1 MKSWHVLALTLA
13 ALLAVAHLPPSVA
26 TEVAKPTVDRSIYGH
41 VALMVWVVK
50 DLGPVLKYYEGLG
63 LKDIQRT
70 NISDRPGLVYR
81 GKPAP
86 TTAQSAFGHIGD
98 VLLEW
103 MQPVTGTNLYSEF
116 LERHGDGI
124 LALGFAVKSDQELER
139 QVEYFQSKGVQVV
152 QRTQWTG
159 ASGTGQGVY
168 LDTAAQ
174 GGGLTLAVY
183 YDPAGPAPTPP
194 LALQNAYPFT
204 KIGHYA
210 FVVHDARKVGEYW
223 QSLGFG
229 GLAVEHNVS
238 LDRLYRGGPGK
249 FEMDLGWGRFGDA
262 PFEWV
267 QSTLGPNLY
276 EEYLREHGEG
286 FHHFGVTV
294 QDMDAALKM
303 LEAKGAP
310 PVMAGA
316 WDTPSSKGRFAYLDT
331 DPHGGVTV
339 ELIWDRPRAKP
350 RAR

>member
-1 MKSWHVLALTLA
+1 MKSWHTRALTLA
-13 ALLAVAHLPPSVA
+13 FLLAVARLSPTPVA
-26 TEVAKPTVDRSIYGH
+26 EIAKPTVDHSIYGH
-41 VALMVWVVK
+41 VSLIVWVAK
-50 DLGPVLKYYEGLG
+50 DLGPVLNYYERLG

-81 GKPAP
+81 GKLVS

-103 MQPVTGTNLYSEF
+103 IQPVTGTNLYTEF
-116 LERHGDGI
+116 LARHGDGI

-139 QVEYFQSKGVQVV
+139 QIQYFQSKGVQAV
-152 QRTQWTG
+152 QRTQWAG
-159 ASGTGQGVY
+159 PAGTGHGVY
-168 LDTAAQ
+168 FDTAAQ
-174 GGGLTLAVY
+174 GGGLTLALY
-183 YDPAGPAPTPP
+183 YDPAGPTSAQAVT
-194 LALQNAYPFT
+194 LENHAPFT

-210 FVVHDARKVGEYW
+210 FVVHDVRKVGEYW

-229 GLAVEHNVS
+229 GLAVDHNVS
-238 LDRLYRGGPGK
+238 VNRVYRGQPGE

-267 QSTLGPNLY
+267 QSTQGPNVY

-294 QDMDAALKM
+294 QDMDAALKTM
-303 LEAKGAP
+303 GAEGAP
-310 PVMAGA
+310 PSMAGG
-316 WDTPSSKGRFAYLDT
+316 WDTPTSKGRFAYLDT

-339 ELIWDRPRAKP
+339 ELIWSQR
-350 RAR
+350 

>member
-1 MKSWHVLALTLA
+1 MKSWHTRALTLA
-13 ALLAVAHLPPSVA
+13 VLLAAAHLPPSLA
-26 TEVAKPTVDRSIYGH
+26 AQIAQPTVDLSIYGH
-41 VALMVWVVK
+41 VSSLVWVAK
-50 DLGPVLKYYEGLG
+50 DLDPVLNYYEKLG
-63 LKDIQRT
+63 LKDIERT
-70 NISDRPGLVYR
+70 NVSDRPGLVYG

-86 TTAQSAFGHIGD
+86 TTAKSAFGHIGG

-103 MQPVTGTNLYSEF
+103 IQPVTGTNLYTEF

-124 LALGFAVKSDQELER
+124 LALGFAVKSDQELE
-139 QVEYFQSKGVQVV
+139 QQIQYFQSKGVQAV

-159 ASGTGQGVY
+159 PKGTGHGVY
-168 LDTAAQ
+168 FDTAAQ
-174 GGGLTLAVY
+174 GGGLTLVVY
-183 YDPAGPAPTPP
+183 YDPGSPAPAEAGT
-194 LALQNAYPFT
+194 LENDDPFT
-204 KIGHYA
+204 RIGHYA
-210 FVVHDARKVGEYW
+210 FVVHDVRKVGEYW

-267 QSTLGPNLY
+267 QSTLGPNIY
-276 EEYLREHGEG
+276 EEYLRKHGEG

-294 QDMDAALKM
+294 GDMDAALKM
-303 LEAKGAP
+303 LEEKGAP

-316 WDTPSSKGRFAYLDT
+316 WDTPASKGWFAYLDT

-339 ELIWDRPRAKP
+339 ELIWEQPRAK
-350 RAR
+350 

>member
-1 MKSWHVLALTLA
+1 VALTLA
-13 ALLAVAHLPPSVA
+13 VLLALVHLPSSLA
-26 TEVAKPTVDRSIYGH
+26 AEIAKPTVDLSIYGH
-41 VALMVWVVK
+41 VGLVVWVAK
-50 DLGPVLKYYEGLG
+50 DLGPVLNYYEGLG

-81 GKPAP
+81 GKLAP
-86 TTAQSAFGHIGD
+86 TTARSAFGRIGD

-103 MQPVTGTNLYSEF
+103 MQPVTGTNLYTEF

-124 LALGFAVKSDQELER
+124 LALGFAVKSDQELDH

-159 ASGTGQGVY
+159 PNGTGHGVY

-194 LALQNAYPFT
+194 LALQNDYPFT

-210 FVVHDARKVGEYW
+210 FVVHDVRKVGDYW

-238 LDRLYRGGPGK
+238 LDRVYRGGPGE

-267 QSTLGPNLY
+267 QSTQGPNVY
-276 EEYLREHGEG
+276 QEYLREHGEG
-286 FHHFGVTV
+286 FHHFGVSV

-303 LEAKGAP
+303 LGAKGALP
-310 PVMAGA
+310 SMAGG
-316 WDTPSSKGRFAYLDT
+316 WDTPTSKGRFAYLDT

-339 ELIWDRPRAKP
+339 ELIWNQPMAK
-350 RAR
+350 